1 MDLKSF
7 KKQLEDN
14 EKRNRERKEAAKKSL
29 EEKKKKEEA
38 NKQKAEIREKKL
50 KEKEEQEKKDKEE
63 KKKKL
68 KEEEEKKKKIQQENM
83 KKQDENQKALLNK
96 FDEFR
101 KKFGMEENE
110 LWSNKNWKD
119 KKKYWEGLGLKEE
132 DLRRKIQLK
141 NFEQKK
147 KEILLSRLQLRNEKS
162 NTNSS
167 PKSIND
173 ADIEKKENNQKQKK
187 LIEDM
192 CIIGDIMKN
201 EIIENKDQKEN
212 YITIEEATK
221 TNDKNSS
228 EFVLG
233 LLAQNLEK
241 AGITTVIEK
250 ESKNGDD
257 EIKYQESN
265 TILQFM
271 VNGLATKKKYEL
283 HFDINEER
291 NEELLNNEEEQK
303 KFIDKL
309 RKKLA
314 KEYNIN
320 EDLIIITN
328 PQRGSFKLTIIF
340 QSKDFNLTKEELIE
354 KFNDEPELIQ
364 LKEIHQKLL
373 LEACKI
379 SKDAL
384 DNRGNNTNGGW
395 GHNETRG
402 GKKYIPPD
410 GWKGY
415 GLKVMGKYDNGND
428 DWIAYDNREGEWC
441 VAYKPIKIDQSI
453 NEAQLNIS
461 KIAKSNFKPEDN
473 EKAADIDEEDYSKHL
488 DINHPGPNN
497 FVGTGVYCYQDPEI
511 MEEFCGEINVG
522 EETYKIGFMVRVN
535 PKKIRMCAE
544 NMELWVLDGKEEEIR
559 PYRILIKKIE

>member
-14 EKRNRERKEAAKKSL
+14 EKRNRERKEAAKKNL

-212 YITIEEATK
+212 YISIEEATK

-250 ESKNGDD
+250 ESKNGED

-271 VNGLATKKKYEL
+271 VNGLATKKK
-283 HFDINEER
+283 I
-291 NEELLNNEEEQK
+291 
-303 KFIDKL
+303 
-309 RKKLA
+309 
-314 KEYNIN
+314 
-320 EDLIIITN
+320 
-328 PQRGSFKLTIIF
+328 
-340 QSKDFNLTKEELIE
+340 
-354 KFNDEPELIQ
+354 
-364 LKEIHQKLL
+364 
-373 LEACKI
+373 
-379 SKDAL
+379 
-384 DNRGNNTNGGW
+384 
-395 GHNETRG
+395 
-402 GKKYIPPD
+402 
-410 GWKGY
+410 
-415 GLKVMGKYDNGND
+415 
-428 DWIAYDNREGEWC
+428 
-441 VAYKPIKIDQSI
+441 
-453 NEAQLNIS
+453 
-461 KIAKSNFKPEDN
+461 
-473 EKAADIDEEDYSKHL
+473 
-488 DINHPGPNN
+488 
-497 FVGTGVYCYQDPEI
+497 
-511 MEEFCGEINVG
+511 
-522 EETYKIGFMVRVN
+522 
-535 PKKIRMCAE
+535 
-544 NMELWVLDGKEEEIR
+544 
-559 PYRILIKKIE
+559 

>member
-173 ADIEKKENNQKQKK
+173 SDIEKKENNQKQKK

-402 GKKYIPPD
+402 GKKYIPPE

-415 GLKVMGKYDNGND
+415 GLNVKGRYDNGND

-453 NEAQLNIS
+453 DEAQLNIS

-544 NMELWVLDGKEEEIR
+544 NMELWVLDGKEAEIR